1 MTTPSVII
9 DEGDYEVVGAQN
21 QDYIIDMPVG
31 YLSMF
36 MMVMETIMMMVIS
49 TIFK

>member
-21 QDYIIDMPVG
+21 QDYIIDMHVG
-31 YLSMF
+31 HLLMC
-36 MMVMETIMMMVIS
+36 MMVMETIMIMAIS

>member
-1 MTTPSVII
+1 MTTPSIII
-9 DEGDYEVVGAQN
+9 DEVVCAQN

-36 MMVMETIMMMVIS
+36 MMVMETIMIMVIS

>member
-31 YLSMF
+31 HFLMC
-36 MMVMETIMMMVIS
+36 MMVMETIMIMAIS